1 VEGHIEGGVVML
13 LGYAHGEQYPWE
25 NDKPKVICG
34 VVEIDEITSIPSP
47 KIEAEWHKICIY

>member
-1 VEGHIEGGVVML
+1 ML